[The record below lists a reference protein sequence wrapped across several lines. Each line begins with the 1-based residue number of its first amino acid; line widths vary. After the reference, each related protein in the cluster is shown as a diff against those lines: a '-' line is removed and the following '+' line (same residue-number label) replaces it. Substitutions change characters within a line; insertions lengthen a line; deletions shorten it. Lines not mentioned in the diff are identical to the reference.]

1 MLSLFIEYICAP
13 LLRLAE
19 EVICSSEEMVLPSIF
34 TVFIRTEKTN
44 IKTSASAAAA
54 NQNFIIN
61 AFMRNDA
68 SSVLLIYFLLC
79 DERKQ
84 IAV

>member
-1 MLSLFIEYICAP
+1 MCAAFEIGGGGYLLFGGDGVALNFHGFYP
-13 LLRLAE
+13 HR
-19 EVICSSEEMVLPSIF
+19 
-34 TVFIRTEKTN
+34 KTN

-54 NQNFIIN
+54 KQNFIIN